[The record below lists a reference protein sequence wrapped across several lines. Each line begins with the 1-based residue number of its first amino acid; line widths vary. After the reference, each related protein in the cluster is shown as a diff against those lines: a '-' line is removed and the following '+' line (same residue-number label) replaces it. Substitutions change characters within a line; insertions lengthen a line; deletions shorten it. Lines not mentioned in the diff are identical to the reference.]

1 MKALSPPAEDE
12 RLKALGRYEILDT
25 DPEQGFDEIT
35 LLASRICGTPIAVI
49 SLSDENRQWFKSKV
63 GIIERETSRDLSFC
77 AYGMLQTEGFVIEDA
92 QLDERFAANPL
103 VTGHLGIR
111 FYAGTPLMASDGHAL
126 GMLCVMDRVP
136 RGLNPEQKE
145 GLQALGRQV
154 VIQLE
159 LRRSLIEL
167 KQNVAR
173 LQRAEEE
180 LCWKTAFLEA
190 QVHSSLDGILVIDQQ
205 GKKILQNQRTLDL
218 FKIPPRI
225 ADDQDDEKQL
235 RWVMSMTKNP
245 RQFMETAL
253 RTRSHPD
260 EISRNELELKNGT
273 VLDRYSCPVVGK
285 DGRNYGRIWMF
296 RDITERKRA
305 DELLRLL
312 GCAVEQ
318 SKESI
323 VITDTALDSPGPSIV
338 FVNPAFTKMTGYT
351 ADEAIGRNPRFLQG
365 PRTDRALLSRLR
377 QNLERGEVFAG
388 EGLNYRKDGTEFHL
402 EWQIAPIR
410 DASGNATHFVAIQR
424 DITERKRLEA
434 KLTQSQKMETVGKLA
449 GGIAHD
455 FNTILTT
462 IIGHAELIRQT
473 APPESSE
480 YRSANEIGKSAGRAA
495 LLTQQLL
502 AFGRK
507 QMLQRETLDLNA
519 AVGRTKLMLRGLLG
533 AGIEMR
539 VALNAIHPWT
549 TADDGQIQQMLVQLA
564 MNAQDAMPGG
574 GKLTLATGNIT
585 FDEANAAAHA
595 DIVAGEYVMIAM
607 TDTGAGISEEVK
619 PRIFEPFFTTKP
631 QSEGTGLG
639 LSMCY
644 GIARQLGGHL
654 SVHSE
659 PGCGTTFELLLP
671 CMVERSSESA
681 AEPARVLKRTA
692 RCGTETILLVEDDA
706 DLRDLAATVLKRF
719 GYTVHV
725 AADGREAM
733 RVAERLPGI
742 DLLLTDVVMPQMS
755 GTALADRLRSMQPA
769 MKVLFASACTEEAI
783 GRHRTL
789 GDGINVLHKPYSPS
803 VLAENIRAALDRGV
817 PQELAKMMPA

>member
-1 MKALSPPAEDE
+1 MKALLPPDEDE

-25 DPEQGFDEIT
+25 DPEREFDEIT
-35 LLASRICGTPIAVI
+35 LLASRLCGTPIAVI
-49 SLSDENRQWFKSKV
+49 SLGDKNRQWFKSKV

-77 AYGMLQTEGFVIEDA
+77 AYGMLQTEGFVIKDA
-92 QLDERFAANPL
+92 RVDERFASNPL

-111 FYAGTPLMASDGHAL
+111 FYAGTPLVASDGHAL

-136 RGLNPEQKE
+136 RGLNLEQKE

-154 VIQLE
+154 VVQLE

-167 KQNVAR
+167 QQSVAR

-218 FKIPPRI
+218 FKIPPLI

-235 RWVMSMTKNP
+235 RWVMGMTKDP

-253 RTRSHPD
+253 RTRSDPD
-260 EISRNELELKNGT
+260 KISRNELELKNGT

-285 DGRNYGRIWMF
+285 DGRRYGRIWTF
-296 RDITERKRA
+296 RDITERKRT
-305 DELLRLL
+305 EESLRLL
-312 GCAVEQ
+312 GSAVEQ

-323 VITDTALDSPGPSIV
+323 VITDTELDAPGPSIV

-351 ADEAIGRNPRFLQG
+351 AEETIGKTPRFLQG
-365 PRTDRALLSRLR
+365 PRTDRALLGRLR

-388 EGLNYRKDGTEFHL
+388 EGINYRKDGTEFHL
-402 EWQIAPIR
+402 EWQIAPISN
-410 DASGNATHFVAIQR
+410 ASGKATHFVAVQR

-434 KLTQSQKMETVGKLA
+434 KLLESQQMETVGKLA

-462 IIGHAELIRQT
+462 IIGHAEMIRQT
-473 APPESSE
+473 VPSESSE
-480 YRSANEIGKSAGRAA
+480 YRSANEIGKAADRAA

-519 AVGRTKLMLRGLLG
+519 AVGRTELRLRGLLG
-533 AGIEMR
+533 EGIKMR
-539 VALNAIHPWT
+539 VTLNAIHPWVI
-549 TADDGQIQQMLVQLA
+549 ADDVQVQQMLVQLA
-564 MNAQDAMPGG
+564 MNAQDAMPSG
-574 GKLTLATGNIT
+574 GKLTLETGNIT
-585 FDEANAAAHA
+585 LDEAHAATHA

-607 TDTGAGISEEVK
+607 TDTGVGISDEVK

-631 QSEGTGLG
+631 QGEGTGLG

-654 SVHSE
+654 SVYSE
-659 PGCGTTFELLLP
+659 PSYGTTFKVLLP
-671 CMVERSSESA
+671 RVAAIPSGPV
-681 AEPARVLKRTA
+681 AEPARVSRRTLKR
-692 RCGTETILLVEDDA
+692 GTETILLVEDDA
-706 DLRDLAATVLKRF
+706 GLRDLAATVLKRF

-725 AADGREAM
+725 AANGCEAM
-733 RVAERLPGI
+733 RVADRLPRI

-755 GTALADRLRSMQPA
+755 GTELATRLRSVQPTL
-769 MKVLFASACTEEAI
+769 KVLFTSAYTEEAI
-783 GRHRTL
+783 VHH
-789 GDGINVLHKPYSPS
+789 GILDSGIDFLHKPYSPS
-803 VLAENIRAALDRGV
+803 VLAEKMRAAFDGEASKNRLR
-817 PQELAKMMPA
+817 